1 MRISDWSSDVCSSD
15 LDIALLV
22 LRNPDRIRRTRR
34 RQCLGLA
41 DLARNALLR
50 RGGINIEARLDVGR
64 DPIPDI
70 EIAAHG
76 VPARVIAIAVARL
89 GRGGPVII
97 EWARPPTAT
106 PLAFPTSDAA
116 ALPA

>member
-50 RGGINIEARLDVGR
+50 RGGINIEARLAVGR
-64 DPIPDI
+64 DPIPDL

-76 VPARVIAIAVARL
+76 VPARVIAITVDRL
-89 GRGGPVII
+89 CRVGDRKSTCLTYSP
-97 EWARPPTAT
+97 
-106 PLAFPTSDAA
+106 
-116 ALPA
+116 